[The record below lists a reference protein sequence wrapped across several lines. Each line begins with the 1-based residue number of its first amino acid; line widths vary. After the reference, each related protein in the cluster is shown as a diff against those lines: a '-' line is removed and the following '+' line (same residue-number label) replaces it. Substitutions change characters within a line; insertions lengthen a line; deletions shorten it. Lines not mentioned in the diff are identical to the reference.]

1 MEYTNHGIYDH
12 LYAFYFE
19 ELSYEVTI
27 YGHLYPFIL
36 FSAICERKVYI
47 IVDETVEREK

>member
-1 MEYTNHGIYDH
+1 MKYTNHGIYDH
-12 LYAFYFE
+12 FYAFT
-19 ELSYEVTI
+19 LKSCPEVTI

-47 IVDETVEREK
+47 VVDETVKREK